1 MSDIFSRFKSTV
13 IQSFFYSLGNFA
25 GKFSGVLLLP
35 IYSLY
40 LPVEVFG
47 LYALFEVIFQVFQVF
62 SGLGIK
68 LGLTRWYW
76 DEESTKDKKS
86 LFFTT
91 YLFNL
96 VVCILFSYLLFI
108 SFDFLSEY
116 YFKTQINK
124 QLISL
129 FITGNLIKLFSEV
142 PMLLLRVQH
151 KAKQHSVVQI
161 SQLLSFVLFVFIFLA
176 VFQQGIEGI
185 FWANILSGALQFMLV
200 IPVIIRNTKFKFEFR
215 ILMEMLTYGFPVALG
230 NMVNITFNFTDKY
243 FLNWFSNLK
252 VVGTFTLA
260 HKLSNIVNLLIVNS
274 FMNAYM
280 HNYFKGIHDKNNDRF
295 YSRSFTY
302 FLLAITFFSLLLI
315 VFIDEAI
322 FVFSANNKDYSQAAV
337 IVPVLT
343 IGLIFGGVRQ
353 ILTLPI
359 NKIKKTRIIGIL
371 SILAG
376 ILNVYLNYILIP
388 KYNALGAAYATG
400 IVQVFSSLIL
410 LGFVVRLVNIPFEWK
425 RIKLIVLSFTLT
437 IILYY
442 LVNFQIWILNF
453 VFKIG
458 ILIAWGALLYFSHF
472 LLPEEKQRMTQFVE
486 KWWDIKKLKKNL
498 QSLKGD
504 KKE

>member
-40 LPVEVFG
+40 LPVELFG
-47 LYALFEVIFQVFQVF
+47 LYALFEVIFQLFQVF

-91 YLFNL
+91 YSFNL
-96 VVCILFSYLLFI
+96 LVCFVFSYLLFI
-108 SFDFLSEY
+108 SFDFLAEY
-116 YFKTQINK
+116 YFKTPIDDK
-124 QLISL
+124 LVGL
-129 FITGNLIKLFSEV
+129 FIAGNLVKLLAEV
-142 PMLLLRVQH
+142 PLLLLRVQH
-151 KAKQHSVVQI
+151 KAKRHSVIQI

-176 VFQQGIEGI
+176 FFNKGIEGI
-185 FWANILSGALQFMLV
+185 FWANILSGAIQFVMV
-200 IPVIIRNTKFKFEFR
+200 IPVITKNISFKFDFK
-215 ILMEMLTYGFPVALG
+215 ILKEMLSYGFPVALG

-243 FLNWFSNLK
+243 FLNWFSTLK

-260 HKLSNIVNLLIVNS
+260 HKLANIVNLLIVNS

-280 HNYFKGIHDKNNDRF
+280 HNYFKGINDKNNDRF

-302 FLLAITFFSLLLI
+302 FLLAITLFSLLLI

-322 FVFSANNKDYSQAAV
+322 YIFSANNKDYSQASV

-359 NKIKKTRIIGIL
+359 NKVKKTRIIGVL
-371 SILAG
+371 SIFSG
-376 ILNVYLNYILIP
+376 ILNVALNYILIP

-400 IVQVFSSLIL
+400 VVQILSSIVL
-410 LGFVVRLVNIPFEWK
+410 LLFVLKHIDIPFEWK
-425 RIKLIVLSFTLT
+425 RIATIVLISTLT
-437 IILYY
+437 IIIYD
-442 LVNFQIWILNF
+442 LVDIKIWIIHLI
-453 VFKIG
+453 FKIG
-458 ILIAWGALLYFSHF
+458 LVISWLLALYFTNF
-472 LLPEEKQRMTQFVE
+472 LYPEEKLRIIQFLQ
-486 KWWDIKKLKKNL
+486 KWASLDKIKSNLK
-498 QSLKGD
+498 SLKQ
-504 KKE
+504 KN

>member
-25 GKFSGVLLLP
+25 GKFSGVILLP

-40 LPVEVFG
+40 LPVELFG
-47 LYALFEVIFQVFQVF
+47 LYALFEVIFQLFQVF

-76 DEESTKDKKS
+76 DKSSTKDKNS

-96 VVCILFSYLLFI
+96 VICILFSYLLYI

-116 YFKTQINK
+116 YFKEQIDNK
-124 QLISL
+124 LIKL
-129 FITGNLIKLFSEV
+129 FIVGNLIKLFAEV

-151 KAKQHSVVQI
+151 KAKRHSVIQI

-176 VFQQGIEGI
+176 FFNKEIEGI
-185 FWANILSGALQFMLV
+185 FWANILSGSIQFFMIL
-200 IPVIIRNTKFKFEFR
+200 PVIKKNISFKFDFK
-215 ILMEMLTYGFPVALG
+215 ILKSMLSYGFPVALG

-252 VVGTFTLA
+252 VVGAFTLA

-280 HNYFKGIHDKNNDRF
+280 HNYFKGIHDKNNDKF

-315 VFIDEAI
+315 IFIDEAI
-322 FVFSANNKDYSQAAV
+322 YIFSANNKDYSQASV
-337 IVPVLT
+337 IVPILT

-359 NKIKKTRIIGIL
+359 NKIKKTRIIGVL

-388 KYNALGAAYATG
+388 QYHALGAAYATG
-400 IVQVFSSLIL
+400 IVQVLSSITLLI
-410 LGFVVRLVNIPFEWK
+410 FVLRYIDIPFEWK
-425 RIKLIVLSFTLT
+425 RITTISLTFTSILFIYY
-437 IILYY
+437 IIDIH
-442 LVNFQIWILNF
+442 VWFINFI
-453 VFKIG
+453 FKIG
-458 ILIAWGALLYFSHF
+458 LVIIWITSLFYSNFLYS
-472 LLPEEKQRMTQFVE
+472 EEKMRMKQFIQ
-486 KWWDIKKLKKNL
+486 KWIKINNIRSNIK
-498 QSLKGD
+498 SLKD
-504 KKE
+504 NH

>member
-25 GKFSGVLLLP
+25 GKFSGVILLP

-40 LPVEVFG
+40 LPVELFG

-76 DEESTKDKKS
+76 DEKTTKDKKS

-96 VVCILFSYLLFI
+96 VACLVFSYLLYI
-108 SFDFLSEY
+108 SFDILADY
-116 YFKTQINK
+116 YFKTKIDDK
-124 QLISL
+124 LIGL
-129 FITGNLIKLFSEV
+129 FIAGNLIKLFSEV

-151 KAKQHSVVQI
+151 KAKQHSVIQI
-161 SQLLSFVLFVFIFLA
+161 AQLLSFVLFVFIFLA
-176 VFQQGIEGI
+176 FFNKGIGGI
-185 FWANILSGALQFMLV
+185 FWANILSGAIQFLLI
-200 IPVIIRNTKFKFEFR
+200 IPVIVKNIKFKLEFN
-215 ILMEMLTYGFPVALG
+215 LLKDMLAYGFPVALG

-280 HNYFKGIHDKNNDRF
+280 HNYFKGIHDENNDRF

-315 VFIDEAI
+315 IFIDEAI
-322 FVFSANNKDYSQAAV
+322 FIFSANNKDYSQASV

-359 NKIKKTRIIGIL
+359 NKIKKTRIIGVL
-371 SILAG
+371 SIIAG
-376 ILNVYLNYILIP
+376 ILNVYLNYIFIP
-388 KYNALGAAYATG
+388 KYHALGAAYATG
-400 IVQVFSSLIL
+400 IVQLLSSLTL
-410 LGFVVRLVNIPFEWK
+410 FYFVIKKVNIPFEWK
-425 RIKLIVLSFTLT
+425 RITLITLSFTLT
-437 IILYY
+437 IALYNI
-442 LVNFQIWILNF
+442 VNINIWFISLL
-453 VFKIG
+453 FKI
-458 ILIAWGALLYFSHF
+458 ILLLYWGCFLYFSHF
-472 LLPEEKQRMTQFVE
+472 LYPEEKIRIIQFVQ
-486 KWWDIKKLKKNL
+486 KWSSISDIKKNMK
-498 QSLKGD
+498 SLKGNS
-504 KKE
+504 KE